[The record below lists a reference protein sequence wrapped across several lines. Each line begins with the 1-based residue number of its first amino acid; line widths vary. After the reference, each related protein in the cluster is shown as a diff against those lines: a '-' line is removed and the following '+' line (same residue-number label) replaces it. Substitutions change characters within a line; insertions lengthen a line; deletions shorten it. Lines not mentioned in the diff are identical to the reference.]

1 MNTARLLLV
10 PVAAAA
16 VFLLC
21 ISGTAAT
28 AAASTFIQASCR
40 ATTYP
45 DVCVASLAQYG
56 PTIKQSP
63 QQLAQTALT
72 VCLNRANSTKAFVN
86 NLCKS
91 SGKTSAYGPL
101 KDCLDQ
107 ISDSMDR
114 ISKSVQELKN
124 MGRVQSPDFMFHV
137 GNAQTWVSAALT
149 DQNTCMDGFAG
160 RALNGSIKASIK
172 AQVTNLAQV
181 TSNALALINK
191 FVSKYN

>member
-1 MNTARLLLV
+1 MNTARLLLL
-10 PVAAAA
+10 PAAAVA

-28 AAASTFIQASCR
+28 AAASNFIQTSCR

-56 PTIKQSP
+56 PTIKTSP
-63 QQLAQTALT
+63 QQLAQTALS

-91 SGKTSAYGPL
+91 SGKSSAYGPL

-114 ISKSVQELKN
+114 ISKSVKELKN
-124 MGRVQSPDFMFHV
+124 MGRVQSPNFMFHV

-149 DQNTCMDGFAG
+149 DQNTCIDGFAG